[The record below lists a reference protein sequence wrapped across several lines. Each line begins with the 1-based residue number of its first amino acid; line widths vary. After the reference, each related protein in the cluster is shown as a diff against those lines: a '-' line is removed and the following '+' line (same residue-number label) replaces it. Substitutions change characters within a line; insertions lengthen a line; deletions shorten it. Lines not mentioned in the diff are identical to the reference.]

1 MTLDLSRIRSALV
14 DAGYFTAVDY
24 VEQTGSTN
32 TDLLERD
39 DVASGTVLLAD
50 EQVAGKGRLGRAWS
64 SPKGAQAILSVAL
77 QPESV
82 DRLVVLPLA
91 AGLAVTDTIPG
102 AVLKWPNDVHLNG
115 KKLVGIL
122 CEAGSRVVIG
132 MGINVTLSKEQ
143 LPIAAATSLA
153 LEGRD
158 TDRTEL
164 IIGVLRNLRRRI
176 DQWEHND
183 PQLMVDYREV
193 CSSIGKRVRLEAP
206 GGDIHGTVDGVTET
220 GQITIDGVS
229 YSAGDVTHL
238 RVVD

>member
-82 DRLVVLPLA
+82 DRLGVLP
-91 AGLAVTDTIPG
+91 
-102 AVLKWPNDVHLNG
+102 
-115 KKLVGIL
+115 
-122 CEAGSRVVIG
+122 
-132 MGINVTLSKEQ
+132 
-143 LPIAAATSLA
+143 
-153 LEGRD
+153 
-158 TDRTEL
+158 
-164 IIGVLRNLRRRI
+164 
-176 DQWEHND
+176 
-183 PQLMVDYREV
+183 
-193 CSSIGKRVRLEAP
+193 
-206 GGDIHGTVDGVTET
+206 
-220 GQITIDGVS
+220 VS
-229 YSAGDVTHL
+229 YTHL
-238 RVVD
+238 TLPTIYSV